1 MNLLYFLAITYSTI
15 FVIAFCFLAKF
26 SVMHYDE
33 VTDDF
38 EDADYSDI
46 FMIARIVAHT
56 ATCFFAIAYIVI
68 SLFYHSIKSLL

>member
-15 FVIAFCFLAKF
+15 FVMSFCFLAKF
-26 SVMHYDE
+26 GVMHYDKAK
-33 VTDDF
+33 DSF

-46 FMIARIVAHT
+46 FKIARIVAHT

-68 SLFYHSIKSLL
+68 SLLYYSIKSLL